1 MAKFVDGL
9 YYSESHE
16 YVKVE
21 GDFAYIGI
29 SDFAQNAL
37 GNVVYVDMP
46 EVDDEV
52 EAGEDFGAVESV
64 KAASDLTSP
73 VSGTVVEVNEALE
86 DTPELVNQDAF
97 ANWIIKVEMS
107 DKAELENLM
116 DAKVYEEFC
125 KNEAH

>member
-1 MAKFVDGL
+1 MAKVIEGL

-21 GDFAYIGI
+21 GDFAYVGI
-29 SDFAQNAL
+29 TDYAQHAL

-64 KAASDLTSP
+64 KAASDLISP

-86 DTPELVNQDAF
+86 DKPELLNEDAL
-97 ANWIIKVEMS
+97 ANWIMKVELS
-107 DKAELENLM
+107 DKTELDNLM
-116 DAKVYEEFC
+116 DAAAYEELC
-125 KNEAH
+125 KE

>member
-116 DAKVYEEFC
+116 DAK
-125 KNEAH
+125 A